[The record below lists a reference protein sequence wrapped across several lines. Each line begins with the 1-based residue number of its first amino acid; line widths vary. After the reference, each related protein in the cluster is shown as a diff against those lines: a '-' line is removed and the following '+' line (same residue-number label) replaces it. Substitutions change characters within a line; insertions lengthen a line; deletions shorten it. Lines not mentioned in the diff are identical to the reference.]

1 MDNKQIIENA
11 YKSFETGD
19 IPALLGTFD
28 ENIEWTEAEGF
39 PYGGT
44 YTGANA
50 ILENVFMKLGTEWE
64 NFAAVPDEILDA
76 GDNIVA
82 LGNYSGKYNASGQKY
97 ESAVRA
103 RLDSARRQDRQICSI
118 HGYIKSFRGFVMKF
132 KENRAGKFLKNY
144 LVCLSK

>member
-1 MDNKQIIENA
+1 MDNKQVIENG
-11 YKSFETGD
+11 YKSFASGD

-64 NFAAVPDEILDA
+64 DFAAVPDEFLDA

-82 LGNYSGKYNASGQKY
+82 LGNYSGKYNATG
-97 ESAVRA
+97 
-103 RLDSARRQDRQICSI
+103 
-118 HGYIKSFRGFVMKF
+118 KSMKVPFAHVWTLRDGKIVKFVQYTDT
-132 KENRAGKFLKNY
+132 LKVSEA
-144 LVCLSK
+144 L